1 MNPPTF
7 SGIAKQGTEP
17 ERERERETEGGSK
30 RESKRG
36 ILLEKIINKY
46 NFPIYISFENKCH
59 KSYISISLETK
70 KLIKTIYF
78 DTVLQLNTPLL
89 LLTAFSII
97 C

>member
-36 ILLEKIINKY
+36 ILLEK
-46 NFPIYISFENKCH
+46 
-59 KSYISISLETK
+59 
-70 KLIKTIYF
+70 KLINTIFLYTFHLKTNATNRTSLY
-78 DTVLQLNTPLL
+78 LL
-89 LLTAFSII
+89 KLKN
-97 C
+97 